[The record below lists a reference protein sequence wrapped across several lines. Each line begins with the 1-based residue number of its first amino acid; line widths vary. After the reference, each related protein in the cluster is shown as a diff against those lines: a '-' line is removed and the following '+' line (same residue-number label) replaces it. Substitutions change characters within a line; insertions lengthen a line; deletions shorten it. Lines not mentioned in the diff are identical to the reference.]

1 MRSWGRGADLDM
13 LLYPTEMHI
22 QFVQVLQKG
31 SERCALS
38 HLSKGIHILGE
49 ALATVAKL
57 AVGHFELLNWPQGR

>member
-22 QFVQVLQKG
+22 QFMQVLQKG
-31 SERCALS
+31 SERGAFR
-38 HLSKGIHILGE
+38 HLGKSINILGE

-57 AVGHFELLNWPQGR
+57 TVRNFELLNWAQGR